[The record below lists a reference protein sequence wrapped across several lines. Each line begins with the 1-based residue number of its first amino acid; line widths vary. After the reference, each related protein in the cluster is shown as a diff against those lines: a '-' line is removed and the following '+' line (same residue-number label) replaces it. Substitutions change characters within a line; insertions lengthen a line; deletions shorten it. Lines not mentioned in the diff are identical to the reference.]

1 MHSLTPRISRLLKG
15 FSLIEAAIVLGV
27 VGLVIGGIWIAA
39 ASYGFERQKQQY
51 FQGLLTLKVNA
62 QRLIPRNQ
70 PCDPGNYLHYT
81 APELQA
87 QLWPAEWTAL
97 GTLAAAGYN
106 TTEFGRPSLQ
116 FVCDANNNTTL
127 VANWDDWDPNFSLRA
142 CTLMRDYIYN
152 RHDPDLYVNAVGC
165 YSWAQGLGVSIILNH

>member
-1 MHSLTPRISRLLKG
+1 M
-15 FSLIEAAIVLGV
+15 LGI

-51 FQGLLTLKVNA
+51 FQGLLTLKINA
-62 QRLIPRNQ
+62 QHLIPRNQ

-97 GTLAAAGYN
+97 GTA
-106 TTEFGRPSLQ
+106 TEFGNPSLE
-116 FVCDANNNTTL
+116 FVCDANNNTML
-127 VANWDDWDPNFSLRA
+127 VANWHNWDPNFSLRA
-142 CTLMRDYIYN
+142 CTLMRDYIDN
-152 RHDPDLYVNAVGC
+152 RHDPDLYVNAAGC
-165 YSWAQGLGVSIILNH
+165 YSWSHVVGVSIILNH